1 MFMNN
6 FVKIILLDLIHMIF
20 LEAVRNHVFKKNCRN
35 FGSFRFEIHFFLGG
49 GYDTLE
55 ALKVQELQQMG
66 FSREITQEHA
76 EKITC
81 KRL

>member
-20 LEAVRNHVFKKNCRN
+20 LEAVRINHVFKKNCRN
-35 FGSFRFEIHFFLGG
+35 FGRFRFEIHFFLGG

-55 ALKVQELQQMG
+55 AL
-66 FSREITQEHA
+66 
-76 EKITC
+76 
-81 KRL
+81 

>member
-55 ALKVQELQQMG
+55 AL
-66 FSREITQEHA
+66 
-76 EKITC
+76 
-81 KRL
+81 